1 MWEVSGEQAFV
12 PHTRQI
18 QKDAS
23 TKHPWLSP
31 KLQKTHQL
39 LGTSLQV
46 VDEMYKA
53 AFSLMCLESARG
65 ASTGYTT
72 FDPHV
77 CAQLIVLHLR
87 GDALRPRAQFHWGI
101 TSPFPWKVQ

>member
-12 PHTRQI
+12 PYTRQI

-46 VDEMYKA
+46 VDEIIYRP
-53 AFSLMCLESARG
+53 AFSPMCLESARG
-65 ASTGYTT
+65 AT
-72 FDPHV
+72 HV
-77 CAQLIVLHLR
+77 HLQVTQRLIRMSVH
-87 GDALRPRAQFHWGI
+87 
-101 TSPFPWKVQ
+101 S

>member
-65 ASTGYTT
+65 AA
-72 FDPHV
+72 HV
-77 CAQLIVLHLR
+77 HLQVTQHLIHMSVH
-87 GDALRPRAQFHWGI
+87 
-101 TSPFPWKVQ
+101 S